1 MSQRRISP
9 AAVFAAVPP
18 GELPAEL
25 RLRAAEWGVY
35 FSLTGKHTVA
45 QLCAHLDL
53 AASEVE
59 RAAGR
64 LVELGV
70 ASEAALSLGDYLQ
83 AAATVEADDPMPLAH
98 YLRGGL
104 AGPSARPSA
113 RPSEKAVRTETPA
126 ELEALDPLPFEPL
139 PLAEQESDVSTAD
152 HSAERSVA
160 GPAAAPRISLR
171 ALMDVLMRRAPDPDS
186 GQLDVYRTFLRV
198 DPELLRRNGIVT
210 LHFEDDRVVS
220 DPELLEAIVA
230 STERT
235 LGGPAPE
242 RIYLP

>member
-1 MSQRRISP
+1 MSPRCISP
-9 AAVFAAVPP
+9 AAVFVAVPP
-18 GELPAEL
+18 SELPTVL
-25 RLRAAEWGVY
+25 HLRAAEWGVY

-45 QLCAHLDL
+45 QLRAHLDL
-53 AASEVE
+53 AAAEFE
-59 RAAGR
+59 RALGR

-70 ASEAALSLGDYLQ
+70 AREAALTLGDYLQ
-83 AAATVEADDPMPLAH
+83 AAATVETEQPIPLTA

-104 AGPSARPSA
+104 AGPSEEAGRAEAS
-113 RPSEKAVRTETPA
+113 A
-126 ELEALDPLPFEPL
+126 ELETLDPLPFEPL
-139 PLAEQESDVSTAD
+139 PLAGQEPDVSIAD
-152 HSAERSVA
+152 LSVA

-171 ALMDVLMRRAPDPDS
+171 ALMDVLMRRAPDPDA

-220 DPELLEAIVA
+220 DPELLGAIVA
-230 STERT
+230 SVERT
-235 LGGPAPE
+235 LGGPAPQ

>member
-1 MSQRRISP
+1 MSDRRISP
-9 AAVFAAVPP
+9 AAVFVAVPP
-18 GELPAEL
+18 GELPADL

-45 QLCAHLDL
+45 QLCAHLEL

-59 RAAGR
+59 RAIGR

-70 ASEAALSLGDYLQ
+70 ASEATLSLGDYLQ
-83 AAATVEADDPMPLAH
+83 AAATVEVDEPMPLGH

-104 AGPSARPSA
+104 AGPSEA
-113 RPSEKAVRTETPA
+113 AVRAEPSA
-126 ELEALDPLPFEPL
+126 ELETLDPLPFEPL
-139 PLAEQESDVSTAD
+139 PLAEQESDVSIAD
-152 HSAERSVA
+152 LSVP
-160 GPAAAPRISLR
+160 GPAAARQISLR

-220 DPELLEAIVA
+220 DPELLGAIVA
-230 STERT
+230 SVERT
-235 LGGPAPE
+235 LGGPAPA
-242 RIYLP
+242 RIYLQ

>member
-1 MSQRRISP
+1 VSERRIAP
-9 AAVFAAVPP
+9 AAVFVAIPP
-18 GELPAEL
+18 RELPTEL

-45 QLCAHLDL
+45 QLRSHLDL

-59 RAAGR
+59 AALGR

-70 ASEAALSLGDYLQ
+70 AREAALSLGDYLQ
-83 AAATVEADDPMPLAH
+83 AAASVEAEEPMPLTH

-104 AGPSARPSA
+104 AGPS
-113 RPSEKAVRTETPA
+113 EEAVRTEASA
-126 ELEALDPLPFEPL
+126 ELETLDPLPFEPL
-139 PLAEQESDVSTAD
+139 PLAGQESDVSIAD
-152 HSAERSVA
+152 LSVR
-160 GPAAAPRISLR
+160 GPATAPRISLR
-171 ALMDVLMRRAPDPDS
+171 ALMDVLMRRAPDADS

-220 DPELLEAIVA
+220 DPELLEAIVV

-235 LGGPAPE
+235 LGGPVPA